1 MSTSTASAS
10 VTSPAASARPLAPI
24 TLPSPLPRFS
34 LVYPTDWPPSSASST
49 CQVSS
54 TVRINVLDSS
64 FNPPHIAH
72 YSLARLGPV
81 DPTGTSIFNARLLVL
96 GPSNADKGSTNQDE
110 MKTRLEMMRCMAVE
124 LDRDLARGGGNGRQ
138 HDQVG
143 VAVVEGA
150 RFVDKSK
157 HISKWITEHH
167 QDLKMELVFALGR
180 SLGIAPATSSASLAD
195 PQAVCGRPPG
205 WDTLIRFFSP
215 KYYGDEFESFM
226 AIFFET
232 DRSSIVCARRGDV
245 SSTEEEEFLS
255 SPNVHK
261 YRERITMCD
270 VDDQALNV
278 SSTDVRNAVKEGRWR
293 DVQKWINVEGVRE
306 VIKKERLYEQ

>member
-10 VTSPAASARPLAPI
+10 VTGSAAPTRALAPI
-24 TLPSPLPRFS
+24 ALPSPLPRFF
-34 LVYPTDWPPSSASST
+34 LVYPTTWRPLSTEYTHQSSP
-49 CQVSS
+49 

-64 FNPPHIAH
+64 FNPPHVAH
-72 YSLARLGPV
+72 YSLARLAAF
-81 DPTGTSIFNARLLVL
+81 DCNGTSPFDARLLVL
-96 GPSNADKGSTNQDE
+96 GSSNADKGSTGQDE
-110 MKTRLEMMRCMAVE
+110 MNTRLEMMRCMAIE
-124 LDRDLARGGGNGRQ
+124 LDQDLAKGGGRG
-138 HDQVG
+138 HGQVG

-157 HISKWITEHH
+157 HVREWIKEHH
-167 QDLKMELVFALGR
+167 QGPEVELVFALG
-180 SLGIAPATSSASLAD
+180 
-195 PQAVCGRPPG
+195 
-205 WDTLIRFFSP
+205 WDTVIRFFNP
-215 KYYGDEFESFM
+215 KYYGTEFESFM
-226 AIFFET
+226 TSFFDI

-245 SSTEEEEFLS
+245 SPIEEEEFLS

-278 SSTDVRNAVKEGRWR
+278 SSTDVRKALKEGRR
-293 DVQKWINVEGVRE
+293 GDVDKWINVQGVRE